1 MSYATVDGYR
11 SKVQSGR
18 PDTVEQDAVIQAA
31 LDAGHGLIEQRT
43 GRRFDSYTA
52 TRTLDVLS
60 RRVLLPDLLTYSS
73 TLWAIRRGYPFAGV
87 EIELDDALPH
97 RIAHIAHTAGAC
109 RIVGQW
115 GFDPTPPAIVQCE
128 IDLAAGLLDDGPRAT
143 GARSGVGGGDVPTAV
158 SVGPDDTIAAYSDG
172 RAFL

>member
-1 MSYATVDGYR
+1 MSYATVDEYR

-52 TRTLDVLS
+52 TRTLDVR

-73 TLWAIRRGYPFAGV
+73 TQWAIRRGYPFAGV
-87 EIELDDALPH
+87 EIGRRRLTAPLRPYRPH
-97 RIAHIAHTAGAC
+97 RRRLSH
-109 RIVGQW
+109 RRPVG
-115 GFDPTPPAIVQCE
+115 VQA
-128 IDLAAGLLDDGPRAT
+128 DAA
-143 GARSGVGGGDVPTAV
+143 
-158 SVGPDDTIAAYSDG
+158 SDCPG
-172 RAFL
+172 